1 MTDSTMVEKVARA
14 IRIARTGPEVPGWS
28 WADVE
33 ENKRAEYRGYARAA
47 IEAISAPTPSML
59 RAGLTAMSRDDL
71 EPTEAEFVAGY
82 TAAIRDA
89 LGETFGAITGITPG
103 FTVEQVEAINR
114 RPTSESDTVAASR
127 PHGKAG

>member
-47 IEAISAPTPSML
+47 IEAIEPL
-59 RAGLTAMSRDDL
+59 VERAFKDGVAIGFLYDVPDPAAMWLTSKVRSSL
-71 EPTEAEFVAGY
+71 K
-82 TAAIRDA
+82 
-89 LGETFGAITGITPG
+89 GEG
-103 FTVEQVEAINR
+103 E
-114 RPTSESDTVAASR
+114 
-127 PHGKAG
+127 